1 MAQARQAERTL
12 PQAAYLV
19 PATLAVALVL
29 GVILAF
35 GMIAAPSIDLGSLG
49 TDTSATVI
57 QSGQDWEAQRQQ
69 QSGYTDPL
77 TQSGQDWEAQREQQS
92 ISDPVIQSGKDWD
105 AQREQ
110 QSGTT
115 PR

>member
-1 MAQARQAERTL
+1 MAQARTAERTL

-19 PATLAVALVL
+19 PVTLAVALVL

-35 GMIAAPSIDLGSLG
+35 GMIGLPSIDIGTLG
-49 TDTSATVI
+49 TETSPTVI
-57 QSGQDWEAQRQQ
+57 QSGQDWEAQRLQ
-69 QSGYTDPL
+69 QSGYTDPV
-77 TQSGQDWEAQREQQS
+77 TRSGQDWEAQREQQS
-92 ISDPVIQSGKDWD
+92 TSDPVIQSGQDWD

-110 QSGTT
+110 QSGLT